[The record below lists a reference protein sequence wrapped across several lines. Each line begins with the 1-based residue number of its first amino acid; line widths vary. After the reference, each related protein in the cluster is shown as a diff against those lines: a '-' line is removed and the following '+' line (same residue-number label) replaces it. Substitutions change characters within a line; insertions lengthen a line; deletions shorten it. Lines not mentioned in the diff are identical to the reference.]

1 MKIVALGDTHGR
13 DLWKAIVKAEPDADY
28 YIFVG
33 DYFDRS
39 RKSPAE
45 QVRNFEEILE
55 WKQARTRGEVCLL
68 LGNHDYHYLPGLG
81 LTGFGGYPG
90 EEAALISE
98 ALGRHLDEMRICRLI
113 GPCLFSHAGIGVPF
127 LDTTFGPGRQ
137 SPDDGQPDAPVQE
150 TDGDNAAATARPGW
164 SLKTLEDQLNTRFRL
179 RPADFDFCGEEPS
192 GDDQTQGPLWI
203 RPKSLILSTLGTLS
217 REVVQV
223 FGHTPMDS
231 INALSKLTEG
241 GYHAID
247 CLGTSREYLVITGAG
262 AEGRV
267 VPG

>member
-1 MKIVALGDTHGR
+1 MKIVAIGDIHGR

-39 RKSPAE
+39 LKSPAE

-55 WKQARTRGEVCLL
+55 WKQSRTRGEVSLL

-98 ALGRHLDEMRICRLI
+98 ALGRHLEEMCICRRI

-127 LDTTFGPGRQ
+127 LDATFGPRRQ

-150 TDGDNAAATARPGW
+150 TNGDNAAATDRPGW

-203 RPKSLILSTLGTLS
+203 RPKSLVLATLGTLS

-231 INALSKLTEG
+231 INALSKLTQG

-262 AEGRV
+262 AEGRII
-267 VPG
+267 PG